1 MQSLRH
7 FLNHWIQSKRKIIHF
22 GLLATV
28 IVLQLVVVIFWW
40 MAHEQESKRAK
51 AFEQLA
57 ELQEVERLSDELLA
71 AIRIGQDSKHSDHEA
86 ATAQIEKIKTLL
98 NRMRRVYTQNS
109 KGTAPTSLENLNQWV
124 ETASPGTWQPNW
136 EPFDYK
142 ELTESVKVDSIIS
155 KDKVKR
161 KGLLARLGDA
171 ISGKINVQ
179 KEQLKII
186 ISYRTDEG
194 IKHGTVKEIMDRILK
209 AAVAHYEKQRAN
221 VNPSFGGNTTGK
233 TRDLSALTLAFLS
246 DYEALLGQ
254 KITAKNNII
263 LQMERD
269 HAVLQRYLIV
279 GLILLSLLISLILY
293 RFTVRAFKFQNRIE
307 TARRQIQE
315 NLNFKNRLI
324 SLLSHEVRSP
334 LGSIVLYSKSVQ
346 QTVNDPEIQD
356 TFNSIQYNANSLLVL
371 TNQILNTLRNEK
383 EVTHLESVPF
393 LLDYEIKMMGQ
404 SLTPLA
410 ENKGNRLVNVRRI
423 PEDLVVVADRVKLGQ
438 LYFNLI
444 GNAIRFTEN
453 GTIEVFSAVKAD
465 RNPNYYWLRVYIRD
479 NGMGMQK
486 SLLESVLDDSFYQ
499 NNQFKINQIST
510 GLGIHLCR
518 EILYKMQGRFYIK
531 SAPEVG
537 TQLFFTLRI
546 AKG

>member
-1 MQSLRH
+1 M
-7 FLNHWIQSKRKIIHF
+7 
-22 GLLATV
+22 
-28 IVLQLVVVIFWW
+28 
-40 MAHEQESKRAK
+40 
-51 AFEQLA
+51 
-57 ELQEVERLSDELLA
+57 
-71 AIRIGQDSKHSDHEA
+71 
-86 ATAQIEKIKTLL
+86 
-98 NRMRRVYTQNS
+98 
-109 KGTAPTSLENLNQWV
+109 
-124 ETASPGTWQPNW
+124 
-136 EPFDYK
+136 
-142 ELTESVKVDSIIS
+142 KVDSIIS

-209 AAVAHYEKQRAN
+209 AAVAHYEKQRTN

-254 KITAKNNII
+254 KITTKNNII

-269 HAVLQRYLIV
+269 HAVLQRYLMV

-383 EVTHLESVPF
+383 EVTHLEPVPF

-453 GTIEVFSAVKAD
+453 GTIEEFSAVKPD
-465 RNPNYYWLRVYIRD
+465 RDPNYCWLRVYIRD

-531 SAPEVG
+531 SAPDVG